1 MKLLKPV
8 LAGLAICLGVASAEA
23 TIISF
28 TPGLSSFGASASI
41 IAAPRQVLNSVV
53 FNRAQQG
60 FDERQGVLLGANLSI
75 DGGSIAAGTTVDSHM
90 IFLNKQDGVPG
101 TLSHTVTWT
110 FGGAILGVMSNTS
123 GSLEVASSALLGAI
137 GTVYPGAPFANRG
150 LEGSGDGYTI
160 LGNQLTLTMVVTQPG
175 DWIRVVTAPEPIP
188 EPGTMLLLGTG
199 VAGLAL
205 RRRRRA

>member
-8 LAGLAICLGVASAEA
+8 LAGLAICLGVAPAEA

-41 IAAPRQVLNSVV
+41 IAAPGQVLNSVV

-123 GSLEVASSALLGAI
+123 GSLEVASSALLGAV
-137 GTVYPGAPFANRG
+137 GTVYPGAAFANRG

>member
-8 LAGLAICLGVASAEA
+8 LAGLAICLGVAPAEA

-41 IAAPRQVLNSVV
+41 IAAPGQVLNSVA
-53 FNRAQQG
+53 FNTAQQG

-90 IFLNKQDGVPG
+90 IFLNKQDGVGG

-110 FGGAILGVMSNTS
+110 FSGAILGVMSNTN
-123 GSLEVASSALLGAI
+123 GSLEFASSPFLGAI
-137 GTVYPGAPFANRG
+137 GTTYPAGPFANRG
-150 LEGSGDGYTI
+150 LEGGDSYGI

-205 RRRRRA
+205 RRRRRTR